1 MTQVPLQLHSKSITM
16 KEFPRWNPR
25 VQEKST
31 LNPSSSAANPQPS
44 CHLFDVFRFILSDTS
59 LKRQFY
65 SLLILAPDISSW
77 VDIMLVSAPY
87 CNHSQ
92 SVFQGNV

>member
-1 MTQVPLQLHSKSITM
+1 MTEVPSLLPSKSVTI
-16 KEFPRWNPR
+16 KEFRRWNPR
-25 VQEKST
+25 GQEKST
-31 LNPSSSAANPQPS
+31 LNPSSSATNPQRR